1 MIFVFNSLNFR
12 YFNANL
18 SGGEKKIK
26 EPHSSGMAEEEKPAG
41 RERREEKKNCY
52 PSS

>member
-12 YFNANL
+12 HFNENL
-18 SGGEKKIK
+18 SREKKIR
-26 EPHSSGMAEEEKPAG
+26 EPHSGGMAEKEKPVG
-41 RERREEKKNCY
+41 RERREEKKDCC